1 MGLTETLVA
10 ALCGAIG
17 GFVREILGNKGIF
30 AFPRWTSKSLALGGF
45 VSVICGAVSA
55 LLGLPTYN
63 LESEFWYVNALIWGL
78 GWSDCLANV
87 LTLLKERV
95 KPE

>member
-1 MGLTETLVA
+1 MLEALTAV
-10 ALCGAIG
+10 LCGAIG

-30 AFPRWTSKSLALGGF
+30 AFPRWTEKSLALGGF

-55 LLGLPTYN
+55 LLGLSTYN

-78 GWSDCLANV
+78 GWSDVLANF
-87 LTLLKERV
+87 LTLLKGRV

>member
-1 MGLTETLVA
+1 MLEALIA

-30 AFPRWTSKSLALGGF
+30 AFPRWTSKNLALGGF
-45 VSVICGAVSA
+45 VSVICGAISA

-63 LESEFWYVNALIWGL
+63 IESEFWYVNALIFGL
-78 GWSDCLANV
+78 GWSDVLANF
-87 LTLLKERV
+87 LTLLKEKIKR
-95 KPE
+95 